1 MFLCLNL
8 FIKNKKRMK
17 ETLLE
22 ICNKLQKNSGLD
34 LTEILKKLYFLDL
47 IPRGITEDKFIDGL
61 KVNSFYQKY
70 INPRKNAT
78 TQDIEMAANWIMDT
92 ACHVTSL
99 EVKTHLRLNNFWVTQ
114 SEVSKVLNS
123 STFDKWNVE
132 TVDNDTDHAHQ
143 LYTIKTVV
151 TTSNPLN
158 ISKFTPSNPLTA
170 GAGVNRVNT
179 SRSYTKRDGTTITEI
194 DIVGPDD
201 WAVSFSGSNAYH
213 YFDGKHTRDDVRLAL
228 SRIKN
233 LDIVDV
239 RARRYQNL

>member
-1 MFLCLNL
+1 
-8 FIKNKKRMK
+8 MK

-22 ICNKLQKNSGLD
+22 ICNKLHKNSGLD

-47 IPRGITEDKFIDGL
+47 MPRGITEDKFIDGL
-61 KVNSFYQKY
+61 KVNSFYQKF
-70 INPRKNAT
+70 IDPRKNAT
-78 TQDIEMAANWIMDT
+78 AQDIEAAANWIMDT
-92 ACHVTSL
+92 VGHVTSL
-99 EVKTHLRLNNFWVTQ
+99 EVKNHLRFDNFWVTQ

-143 LYTIKTVV
+143 LYTIKMVV
-151 TTSNPLN
+151 TTSTTSTTTNPLN
-158 ISKFTPSNPLTA
+158 IATFTPSNPLTA

-179 SRSYTKRDGTTITEI
+179 SRSYTKRDGTVITEI

-201 WAVSFSGSNAYH
+201 WAVYSNFGNSHH
-213 YFDGKHTRDDVRLAL
+213 YFDGKHTRDDVRLAF
-228 SRIKN
+228 SRIKQ